1 MANEKKQSQHVVPN
15 SNGGWSVKKSN
26 STKSTATYKT
36 QGEAIVRATEIAK
49 NQKTELFVHRQ
60 DGTIR
65 NRNSYGN
72 DPNPPKDKRP

>member
-1 MANEKKQSQHVVPN
+1 M
-15 SNGGWSVKKSN
+15 
-26 STKSTATYKT
+26 
-36 QGEAIVRATEIAK
+36 RATEIAK
-49 NQKTELFVHRQ
+49 NQNTELFVHRQ